1 MTPVL
6 DDRSLNRALLDR
18 QLLLRRVRRPALD
31 AVEHLVGL
39 QAQEPQDP
47 YVGLW
52 SRLAGFDPDELSD
65 ALADRAAVRIALQR
79 STIHLVTAADCL
91 ALRPVLQGVGERMAR
106 GQFGRQLAGVE
117 PGELAAAA
125 RELVDARAADLRRAG
140 PAAGRAVAGP
150 GAAAAGADRA
160 GAAAAGAGAAARGV
174 GARRPGPARH
184 RRVLAGPP
192 GRPRRRAR
200 PDGAALPGRVRA
212 GHGGGRAELVGPD
225 PAGRGGGAAGARG
238 WCRSAA
244 EDGRVLHDLPDAP
257 RPGPDVPAPVRFLPQ
272 YDNVLLGHADRSRIA
287 SSTAAASCGTRST
300 TGRRCWWTGWCAG
313 CGGWPGSAAGRRC
326 SPGRRGCR
334 RPTGRRSRR
343 EGTGLL
349 AFLAAAAG
357 TREVRMV

>member
-31 AVEHLVGL
+31 TVAHLVGL

-52 SRLAGFDPDELSD
+52 SRLAGFDPAELSA

-91 ALRPVLQGVGERMAR
+91 ALRPVLQGVRERMAR

-125 RELVDARAADLRRAG
+125 RELVDAEPLTFGELGRRLAERW
-140 PAAGRAVAGP
+140 PDRD
-150 GAAAAGADRA
+150 AAAAGADRA
-160 GAAAAGAGAAARGV
+160 GAAAAGPGAAARAV

-184 RRVLAGPP
+184 RGVLAGPP

-212 GHGGGRAELVGPD
+212 GHGGRRAELVRPD
-225 PAGRGGGAAGARG
+225 PAGRGGGAAGARAG
-238 WCRSAA
+238 VVPGRRRAGAARPAGRAAARSRTCRRRCASCRSTTTCCS
-244 EDGRVLHDLPDAP
+244 GTP
-257 RPGPDVPAPVRFLPQ
+257 
-272 YDNVLLGHADRSRIA
+272 
-287 SSTAAASCGTRST
+287 TAAGSRRRRRGSCGTRST

-313 CGGWPGSAAGRRC
+313 YGGWPGSAAGRRC
-326 SPGRRGCR
+326 SPGRRGWR
-334 RPTGRRSRR
+334 RPTGRRSRPR
-343 EGTGLL
+343 APGCSPSWPRLPAPGRSGLD
-349 AFLAAAAG
+349 
-357 TREVRMV
+357 